1 MSSFQFDA
9 PAEQVSAVDQTGI
22 IARQVGNQECA
33 LARFDNATGRT
44 NGASGCTN
52 GVVFDAHGIPVPVGT
67 IHRLDAI
74 SKSFSGGCQV
84 TVAAGRSA
92 RIHARRCT
100 PQIARKTL
108 TKLTFRYEFVS
119 ARACHFATRV

>member
-1 MSSFQFDA
+1 MKKIARKRRRGAAFAVIASLSTFVLIAGVFFAAKWAMSSFQFDA

-44 NGASGCTN
+44 TGASGCTN
-52 GVVFDAHGIPVPVGT
+52 GVVFDAHGVPVPVGT

-74 SKSFSGGCQV
+74 SKSFSGG
-84 TVAAGRSA
+84 A
-92 RIHARRCT
+92 
-100 PQIARKTL
+100 K
-108 TKLTFRYEFVS
+108 
-119 ARACHFATRV
+119 